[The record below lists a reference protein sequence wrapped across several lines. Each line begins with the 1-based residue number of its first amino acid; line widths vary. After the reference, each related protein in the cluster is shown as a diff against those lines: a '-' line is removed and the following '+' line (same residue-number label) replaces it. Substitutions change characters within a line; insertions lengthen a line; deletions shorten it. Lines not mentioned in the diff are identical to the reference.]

1 MQSRIGAVADPK
13 AAETVED
20 EEADPGPYFCF
31 CCDNADVTR
40 CDEDRCCVECG
51 MDLVPLSQMREL
63 LRSAHG
69 LHIGSEADRK
79 VLEACS
85 AIPNAALEQC
95 DDDTEITPD
104 WYIDLVRAELTR
116 RKP

>member
-1 MQSRIGAVADPK
+1 VADPK
-13 AAETVED
+13 APDVADE

-69 LHIGSEADRK
+69 LHIVSEADKR
-79 VLEACS
+79 VLDAM
-85 AIPNAALEQC
+85 AALH
-95 DDDTEITPD
+95 
-104 WYIDLVRAELTR
+104 IDNVRSYDHESNKRHWEYPAMMSELAR